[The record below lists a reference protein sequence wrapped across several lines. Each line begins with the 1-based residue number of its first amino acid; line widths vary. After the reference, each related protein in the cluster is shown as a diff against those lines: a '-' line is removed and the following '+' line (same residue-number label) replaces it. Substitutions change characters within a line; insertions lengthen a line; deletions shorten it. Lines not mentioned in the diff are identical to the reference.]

1 MPQELI
7 QQGKLAEAL
16 AALQTQ
22 VRKDAAN
29 PKLRIFL
36 FQLLCVLGQWPRALT
51 QLNVVAELDPA
62 ALPMVQ
68 TYREAIQCEGLR
80 TEIFAGKRMPLIF
93 GEPAPW
99 IAQLLDA
106 LQFDGSDPDRA
117 AVIRAAAMETA
128 PASSG
133 RIDGV
138 AFTWI
143 TDADLRIGPVIEA
156 IVNGKYFWIPIYR
169 IRKIEMDP
177 PSDLRDAVWTAA
189 TFTWTNGATTVG
201 LIPTRYSDTT
211 AGGNDAMMLAR
222 RTEWPEA
229 GAFAGRGLGQRV
241 LAIDSADYALL
252 DIREIA
258 FDALAEAS
266 EASATGDAS
275 HG

>member
-1 MPQELI
+1 MPQALI
-7 QQGKLAEAL
+7 QQGKLSEAL
-16 AALQTQ
+16 AALQAQ

-51 QLNVVAELDPA
+51 QLHVVAELDPA
-62 ALPMVQ
+62 AMPMVQ

-80 TEIFAGKRMPLIF
+80 TDIFAGKRMPLIF
-93 GEPAPW
+93 GEPPPW

-106 LQFDGSDPDRA
+106 LKFDGSDPERA
-117 AVIRAAAMETA
+117 TTIRAAAMETA

-133 RIDGV
+133 RIDDV
-138 AFTWI
+138 AFSWI
-143 TDADLRIGPVIEA
+143 TDADPRIGPVIEA

-177 PSDLRDAVWTAA
+177 PTDLRDAVWTAA

-201 LIPTRYSDTT
+201 LIPTRYVDTT
-211 AGGNDAMMLAR
+211 TGGDDAMMLAR

-229 GAFAGRGLGQRV
+229 GPFAGRGMGQRM
-241 LAIDSADYALL
+241 LAIESADYALL
-252 DIREIA
+252 DIRVIE
-258 FDALAEAS
+258 FDAVAEES
-266 EASATGDAS
+266 ETLPIGDTLY
-275 HG
+275 G

>member
-1 MPQELI
+1 MPQALI
-7 QQGKLAEAL
+7 QQGKLSEAL
-16 AALQTQ
+16 AALQAQ

-51 QLNVVAELDPA
+51 QLHVVAELDPA
-62 ALPMVQ
+62 AMPMVQ

-80 TEIFAGKRMPLIF
+80 TDIFAGKRMPLIF
-93 GEPAPW
+93 GEPPPW

-106 LQFDGSDPDRA
+106 LKFDGSDPERA
-117 AVIRAAAMETA
+117 TTIRAAAMETA

-133 RIDGV
+133 RIDDV
-138 AFTWI
+138 AFSWI
-143 TDADLRIGPVIEA
+143 TDADPRIGPVIEA

-177 PSDLRDAVWTAA
+177 PTDLRDAVWTAA

-201 LIPTRYSDTT
+201 LIPTRYVDTT
-211 AGGNDAMMLAR
+211 AGGDDAMMLAR

-229 GAFAGRGLGQRV
+229 GPFAGCGMGQRM

-252 DIREIA
+252 DIRVIE
-258 FDALAEAS
+258 FDAVAEAS
-266 EASATGDAS
+266 ETTPIGDTL